1 MLERWTAVS
10 SNEKEIAMKMNG
22 RFAVV
27 LVIALMLSVA
37 TSVSAQMKKAPA
49 KTALEAEFRAMVAQ
63 YYTAWS
69 TLNPDN
75 AAKYY
80 AKDADLVFYDIAPL
94 KYNNWTEYKA
104 GVIKAF
110 TETMSSGKLTPND
123 DLRVTQRGTVV
134 WTTVTFH
141 LSAKPKVVG
150 PAMEVDCRHTAIW
163 EKRGGKWLIV
173 HEHVS
178 APLPG

>member
-1 MLERWTAVS
+1 MKRKMLFKLILITCVALLMA
-10 SNEKEIAMKMNG
+10 IA
-22 RFAVV
+22 A
-27 LVIALMLSVA
+27 
-37 TSVSAQMKKAPA
+37 SAQGKKAPA
-49 KTALEAEFRAMVAQ
+49 KTALEAQFKTMIDQ

-69 TLNPDN
+69 TLDPDK

-80 AKDADLVFYDIAPL
+80 AKDAGLVFYDVAPL
-94 KYNNWTEYKA
+94 KYNGWSEYKA
-104 GVIKAF
+104 GVMNAF
-110 TETMSSGKLTPND
+110 TETMSSGKLTPKD
-123 DLRVTQRGTVV
+123 DLKVTQRGSIV

-141 LSAKPKVVG
+141 LSATPKAG
-150 PAMEVDCRHTAIW
+150 GSMELDCRHTAIW

>member
-1 MLERWTAVS
+1 MTKKRLFVGTLGV
-10 SNEKEIAMKMNG
+10 G
-22 RFAVV
+22 
-27 LVIALMLSVA
+27 LMLVVASVGL
-37 TSVSAQMKKAPA
+37 AQGKKAPA
-49 KTALEAEFRAMVAQ
+49 KKALEAEFKAMIDQ
-63 YYTAWS
+63 YYSAWS

-94 KYNNWTEYKA
+94 KYNSWKEYRE

-123 DLRVTQRGTVV
+123 DLKINQRGNIV
-134 WTTVTFH
+134 WTTLTFH
-141 LSAKPKVVG
+141 LTAKPKAG
-150 PAMEVDCRHTAIW
+150 GALEVDCRHTAIW